1 LSLKLEQAC
10 RPLLPKLRHETVA
23 TLQQIGAAPFD
34 SVASQYDDIF
44 TSSSIGKA
52 QRESV
57 WSELAKTFHAGD
69 RVLEIGCGT
78 GVDACF
84 LAERSVRVVACD
96 SSPQMI
102 AVATSRVRE
111 NRLQRL
117 VQPIVLRAEDIATLP
132 NDGLFDGAFSN
143 FGAINCIEDLSLLSR
158 VLCERLRPGAKLLL
172 CGLGPCCAWEIAWYL
187 GHAQP
192 HKAFRR
198 LRSATSARILNG
210 VPVRVRYPSVRSL
223 ERTFAP
229 EFRLKSVK
237 GVGILVPPSYLESW
251 AIRSPRLLR
260 LAVRAD
266 SRFEGWV
273 GLRELADHILLTFE
287 RRAA

>member
-1 LSLKLEQAC
+1 MS
-10 RPLLPKLRHETVA
+10 V
-23 TLQQIGAAPFD
+23 LQQIRPTPFD
-34 SVASQYDDIF
+34 SVASQYDEIF
-44 TSSSIGKA
+44 TSSTIGKA

-57 WSELAKTFHAGD
+57 WSELARTFHAGD

-96 SSPQMI
+96 SSQRMI
-102 AVATSRVRE
+102 AVATTRVRE
-111 NRLQRL
+111 NGLQRL

-132 NDGLFDGAFSN
+132 NDGLFDGVFSN
-143 FGAINCIEDLSLLSR
+143 FGAINCIADLKLLSR
-158 VLCERLRPGAKLLL
+158 VLCERLKPGAKLLL

-187 GHAQP
+187 AHGQP

-198 LRSATSARILNG
+198 LRSATTARIMNG
-210 VPVRVRYPSVRSL
+210 VPVRVRYPTVRSL
-223 ERTFAP
+223 KHTFAP
-229 EFRLKSVK
+229 DFRLKSVK
-237 GVGILVPPSYLESW
+237 GVGIFVPPSYLESW
-251 AIRSPRLLR
+251 AIRFPRLLR
-260 LAVRAD
+260 LAVKAD
-266 SRFEGWV
+266 SRFEGCV

>member
-1 LSLKLEQAC
+1 MSA
-10 RPLLPKLRHETVA
+10 
-23 TLQQIGAAPFD
+23 LQQIHSTPFD
-34 SVASQYDDIF
+34 SVASRYDDIF

-84 LAERSVRVVACD
+84 LAKHSVSVVACD

-102 AVATSRVRE
+102 AVATTRARD
-111 NRLQRL
+111 NGLQRL
-117 VQPIVLRAEDIATLP
+117 VQPIVLRAEDIVTLP
-132 NDGLFDGAFSN
+132 ADGLFDGAFSN
-143 FGAINCIEDLSLLSR
+143 FGAINCIEDLKVLSR
-158 VLCERLRPGAKLLL
+158 VLYERLKPGAKLLL
-172 CGLGPCCAWEIAWYL
+172 CGLGPCCVWEIAWYL
-187 GHAQP
+187 GLGQP

-198 LRSATSARILNG
+198 LRSATTARILNG
-210 VPVRVRYPSVRSL
+210 VPVSVRYPSVRSL
-223 ERTFAP
+223 ERIFAP

-237 GVGILVPPSYLESW
+237 GVGIFVPPSYLESW
-251 AIRSPRLLR
+251 ANRFPRLLR
-260 LAVRAD
+260 LAVKAD
-266 SRFEGWV
+266 SGLESCV
-273 GLRELADHILLTFE
+273 GLRELADHILLILE